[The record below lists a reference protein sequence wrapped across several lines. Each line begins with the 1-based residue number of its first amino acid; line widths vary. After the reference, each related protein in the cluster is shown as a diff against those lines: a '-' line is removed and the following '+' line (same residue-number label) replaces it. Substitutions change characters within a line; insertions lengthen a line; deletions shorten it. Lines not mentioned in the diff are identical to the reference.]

1 MDGGKSKIIS
11 MNQLIKNRFSIGILF
26 FLCGL
31 NFATWATRIPDFK
44 YLLHLTDAE
53 LGTVLMGLPF
63 GSLVS
68 LPLAGWLIS
77 KFNSRII
84 CIVAVLLYIL
94 IIPIIS
100 YSVNSYML
108 FICLFFFGM
117 AGDILNIAMN
127 TQVVALE
134 AKMNKIIMSSFHAI
148 FSIGLM
154 IGALLGGYISRL
166 GYDIPNHFY
175 FIAGLNLV
183 AIPIFYPNLLQ
194 DGSQTVDENKPKSS
208 ILNLG
213 RYLTILALVAFCGM
227 LCEGAMADWITLYFK
242 ENVITTAYATTIGF
256 SSFALAMVIGRFT
269 GDYISRNFGVRNIL
283 TLNGLLIS
291 MGMLITL
298 FIPSIEFKIIGC
310 FLTGLGISTI
320 VPLIYSQAGNQKN
333 IEPAIAI
340 AGVSTI
346 AYIGFLIGPV
356 LIGYLA
362 DFFNLQSAL
371 TLLIVLGVVASFVA
385 NKYIK

>member
-1 MDGGKSKIIS
+1 
-11 MNQLIKNRFSIGILF
+11 MNELVKNRFSVGILF
-26 FLCGL
+26 LLCGL

-44 YLLHLTDAE
+44 YLLALSDAE
-53 LGTVLMGLPF
+53 LGTVLMGLPL

-84 CIVAVLLYIL
+84 CILAVFLYIL
-94 IIPIIS
+94 VIPIIGFSRSS
-100 YSVNSYML
+100 YSL
-108 FICLFFFGM
+108 FACLFFFGM

-154 IGALLGGYISRL
+154 LGSLIGGFLSKQGYEFQA
-166 GYDIPNHFY
+166 HFY
-175 FIAGLNLV
+175 MIAGFNV
-183 AIPIFYPNLLQ
+183 ISIPIFYPYLIKNETKDLDQ
-194 DGSQTVDENKPKSS
+194 QKTKSS
-208 ILNLG
+208 FWNLG
-213 RYLTILALVAFCGM
+213 PYLTILALIAFCGM

-242 ENVITTAYATTIGF
+242 ESILSTYYPATIGF
-256 SSFALAMVIGRFT
+256 SSFALAMVVGRFI
-269 GDYISRNFGVRNIL
+269 GDFISQKFGVKMVL
-283 TLNGLLIS
+283 TSNGLLVS
-291 MGMLITL
+291 LGMLLTI
-298 FIPSIEFKIIGC
+298 FMPQVEMKIIGC
-310 FLTGLGISTI
+310 FLTGIGISTI
-320 VPLIYSQAGNQKN
+320 VPLIYSQAGNQKT

-356 LIGYLA
+356 VIGYLA
-362 DFFNLQSAL
+362 DYFELKKAL
-371 TLLIVLGVVASFVA
+371 ILLIILGFSASTVAY
-385 NKYIK
+385 KYIK

>member
-1 MDGGKSKIIS
+1 MVRRQIKVITMS
-11 MNQLIKNRFSIGILF
+11 QLLKNRFSIGVLF
-26 FLCGL
+26 LLCGL

-44 YLLHLTDAE
+44 YLLHLSDAE
-53 LGTVLMGLPF
+53 LGTVLMGLPL

-68 LPLAGWLIS
+68 LPLAGWLLS
-77 KFNSRII
+77 KFHSRYI
-84 CIVAVLLYIL
+84 CMLAVLLYII
-94 IIPIIS
+94 IIPLIGFSI
-100 YSVNSYML
+100 NSYIL
-108 FICLFFFGM
+108 FAALFFFGM

-134 AKMNKIIMSSFHAI
+134 VKMSKIIMSSFHAI

-154 IGALLGGYISRL
+154 LGSLLGGLLSRL
-166 GYDIPNHFY
+166 GYDFQSHFY
-175 FIAGLNLV
+175 LISGINILC
-183 AIPIFYPNLLQ
+183 IPIFYPNLLRNETDQ
-194 DGSQTVDENKPKSS
+194 HAENKSQSS

-213 RYLTILALVAFCGM
+213 PYLIILALVAFCGM

-242 ENVITTAYATTIGF
+242 EAVDLSTFSSTIGF
-256 SSFALAMVIGRFT
+256 SSFALAMVLGRFT
-269 GDYISRNFGVRNIL
+269 GDYISRNFGVKNIL
-283 TLNGLLIS
+283 SLNGILIS
-291 MGMLITL
+291 LGMLITL
-298 FIPSIEFKIIGC
+298 CIPQVEFKIIGC

-356 LIGYLA
+356 IIGYLA
-362 DFFNLQSAL
+362 DFLDLQKAL
-371 TLLIVLGVVASFVA
+371 VLLIILGLTASIVAK
-385 NKYIK
+385 KYIK

>member
-1 MDGGKSKIIS
+1 MS
-11 MNQLIKNRFSIGILF
+11 QLIKNRFSIGILF
-26 FLCGL
+26 LLCGL

-44 YLLHLTDAE
+44 YLLHLSDAE

-84 CIVAVLLYIL
+84 CIVAVVLYIF
-94 IIPIIS
+94 IIPMIS
-100 YSVNSYML
+100 YSINSYML
-108 FICLFFFGM
+108 FVGLFFFGM

-127 TQVVALE
+127 TQVVSLE

-154 IGALLGGYISRL
+154 LGAILGGYISKI
-166 GYDIPNHFY
+166 GYDIHNHFY
-175 FIAGLNLV
+175 FIATLNIL
-183 AIPIFYPNLLQ
+183 AIPIFYPNLIK
-194 DGSQTVDENKPKSS
+194 DESQAIDESKPKSS
-208 ILNLG
+208 ILHLG
-213 RYLTILALVAFCGM
+213 PYLTILALVAFCGM

-242 ENVITTAYATTIGF
+242 EDVTTSKYATTIGF

-269 GDYISRNFGVRNIL
+269 GDYISRNLGVRTIL
-283 TLNGLLIS
+283 NLNGILIS
-291 MGMLITL
+291 IGMSLTIYV
-298 FIPSIEFKIIGC
+298 PMVEFKILGC
-310 FLTGLGISTI
+310 FITGLGISTI

-333 IEPAIAI
+333 IKPAIAI

-371 TLLIVLGVVASFVA
+371 VLLIILGLIASFVA

>member
-1 MDGGKSKIIS
+1 MSQ
-11 MNQLIKNRFSIGILF
+11 MIKNRFSIGVLF
-26 FLCGL
+26 LLCGL

-44 YLLHLTDAE
+44 YLLHLSDAA
-53 LGTVLMGLPF
+53 LGTVLMGLPL

-77 KFNSRII
+77 KFNSRMI
-84 CIVAVLLYIL
+84 CIVAVFLYML
-94 IIPIIS
+94 IIPIIGFS
-100 YSVNSYML
+100 ANSYML
-108 FICLFFFGM
+108 FVCLFFFGM

-154 IGALLGGYISRL
+154 LGALLGGYLSRK
-166 GYDIPNHFY
+166 GYDFQTHFY
-175 FIAGLNLV
+175 LIAIINLLS
-183 AIPIFYPNLLQ
+183 IPVFYPNLLK
-194 DGSQTVDENKPKSS
+194 DETKKEEEQKPKSS

-242 ENVITTAYATTIGF
+242 EDVQLSTYATTIGF
-256 SSFALAMVIGRFT
+256 SSFALAMVVGRFT
-269 GDYISRNFGVRNIL
+269 GDYISQNFGVRNIL

-291 MGMLITL
+291 LGMILTL
-298 FIPSIEFKIIGC
+298 FVPMVEVKIVGC

-362 DFFNLQSAL
+362 DFLNLQNAL
-371 TLLIVLGVVASFVA
+371 FLLVILGIMASFVA
-385 NKYIK
+385 NKFIK

>member
-1 MDGGKSKIIS
+1 MS
-11 MNQLIKNRFSIGILF
+11 QLVKNRFSISVLF
-26 FLCGL
+26 LLCGL

-68 LPLAGWLIS
+68 LPLAGWLLS
-77 KFNSRII
+77 KFHSKII
-84 CIVAVLLYIL
+84 CIVAVLLYII
-94 IIPIIS
+94 IIPLIGFS
-100 YSVNSYML
+100 MNSYML
-108 FICLFFFGM
+108 FACLFFFGM

-134 AKMNKIIMSSFHAI
+134 AKMDKIIMSSFHAI

-154 IGALLGGYISRL
+154 LGSVTGGYLSRNN
-166 GYDIPNHFY
+166 YDFQTHFY
-175 FIAGLNLV
+175 LIAGFNLLS
-183 AIPIFYPNLLQ
+183 IPIFLPNLLKNEEQ
-194 DGSQTVDENKPKSS
+194 SKEEGKPKSS
-208 ILNLG
+208 FLNLG
-213 RYLTILALVAFCGM
+213 SYLTILAIVAFCGM

-242 ENVITTAYATTIGF
+242 ENVSLSTYATTIGF
-256 SSFALAMVIGRFT
+256 SSFALAMVVGRFT
-269 GDYISRNFGVRNIL
+269 GDYISQNFGVRNIL
-283 TLNGLLIS
+283 TLNGILIGT
-291 MGMLITL
+291 GMLITL
-298 FIPSIEFKIIGC
+298 FVPIVELKIIGC
-310 FLTGLGISTI
+310 FVTGLGISTI

-362 DFFNLQSAL
+362 DYFELQWAL
-371 TLLIVLGVVASFVA
+371 VLLIFLGFTASIVAK
-385 NKYIK
+385 KYIK

>member
-1 MDGGKSKIIS
+1 
-11 MNQLIKNRFSIGILF
+11 MNELVKNRFSVGILF
-26 FLCGL
+26 LLCGL

-44 YLLHLTDAE
+44 YLLALSDAE
-53 LGTVLMGLPF
+53 LGTVLMGLPL

-84 CIVAVLLYIL
+84 CILAVFLYIL
-94 IIPIIS
+94 VIPIIGFSRSS
-100 YSVNSYML
+100 YSL
-108 FICLFFFGM
+108 FACLFFFGI

-154 IGALLGGYISRL
+154 LGSLIGGFLSKQGYEFQA
-166 GYDIPNHFY
+166 HFY
-175 FIAGLNLV
+175 MIAGFNV
-183 AIPIFYPNLLQ
+183 ISIPIFYPNLIKNETKDLDQ
-194 DGSQTVDENKPKSS
+194 QKTKSS
-208 ILNLG
+208 FWNLG
-213 RYLTILALVAFCGM
+213 PYLTILALIAFCGM

-242 ENVITTAYATTIGF
+242 ESILSTYYPATIGF
-256 SSFALAMVIGRFT
+256 SSFALAMVIGRFI
-269 GDYISRNFGVRNIL
+269 GDFISQKFGVKMVL
-283 TLNGLLIS
+283 TSNGLLVS
-291 MGMLITL
+291 LGMLLTI
-298 FIPSIEFKIIGC
+298 FMPQVEMKIIGC
-310 FLTGLGISTI
+310 FLTGIGISTI
-320 VPLIYSQAGNQKN
+320 VPLIYSQAGNQKT

-356 LIGYLA
+356 VIGYLA
-362 DFFNLQSAL
+362 DYFELKKAL
-371 TLLIVLGVVASFVA
+371 ILLIILGFSASTVAY
-385 NKYIK
+385 KYIK

>member
-1 MDGGKSKIIS
+1 MSPIV
-11 MNQLIKNRFSIGILF
+11 KNRISIGILF
-26 FLCGL
+26 LLCGL

-44 YLLHLTDAE
+44 YLLHLSDAE
-53 LGTVLMGLPF
+53 LGTVLMGLPL

-68 LPLAGWLIS
+68 LPIAGWLIS

-84 CIVAVLLYIL
+84 CIVAVVLYII
-94 IIPIIS
+94 IIPIIGF
-100 YSVNSYML
+100 SVSSYML
-108 FICLFFFGM
+108 FGCLFFFGM
-117 AGDILNIAMN
+117 AGDVLNIAMN

-134 AKMNKIIMSSFHAI
+134 AKMNKIIMSSFHAV

-154 IGALLGGYISRL
+154 LGALLGGFLARL
-166 GYDIPNHFY
+166 GFDFQSHFY
-175 FIAGLNLV
+175 LIAGINVLS
-183 AIPIFYPNLLQ
+183 IPLFYPHLLI
-194 DGSQTVDENKPKSS
+194 DGNKLPDENKPKSS

-242 ENVITTAYATTIGF
+242 EEVNLTSYSTTIGF
-256 SSFALAMVIGRFT
+256 SSFALAMVVGRFS
-269 GDYISRNFGVRNIL
+269 GDYISQNFGVRNIL
-283 TLNGLLIS
+283 TLNGFLIS
-291 MGMLITL
+291 GGMLFTL
-298 FIPSIEFKIIGC
+298 YLPTVELKIVGC

-362 DFFNLQSAL
+362 DFFNLQNAL
-371 TLLIVLGVVASFVA
+371 ILLVILGFLASFVA
-385 NKYIK
+385 KKYIK